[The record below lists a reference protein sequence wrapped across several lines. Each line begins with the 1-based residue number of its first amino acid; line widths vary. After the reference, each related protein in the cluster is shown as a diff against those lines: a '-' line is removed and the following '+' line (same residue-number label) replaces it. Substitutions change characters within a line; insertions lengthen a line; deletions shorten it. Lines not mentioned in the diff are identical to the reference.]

1 MYAAKK
7 NLIRQGVDSGI
18 GFGTDVWLG
27 VTFGFFALLRIL
39 GGFAFGK
46 DLWGLFAEL
55 AMGF

>member
-39 GGFAFGK
+39 DGFVLGK
-46 DLWGLFAEL
+46 EFWDLFAEL
-55 AMGF
+55 IIDF